1 MISMVE
7 FEQIVK
13 LRNEGKS
20 QREIAEL
27 LGISRRSVGR
37 YLKSGK
43 VPKYERATKSNKIDP
58 FVGFETIAEEKL
70 AQVPGLLLSEL
81 YEYLLS
87 KGYAGSQ
94 RTIQRKTAEL
104 RRRLKRK
111 EVYFTR
117 SVTPGVIM
125 EGDFTEMKFEIAGV
139 EQKIYLWVTTLPF
152 SNSFYATPFFNCTFE
167 CFAEGSV
174 KGFEAFGGVAEYYRL
189 DNLSPAVSQILRGKD
204 RVVTQ
209 RYKEF
214 QDHYGFKQDFCNPA
228 KGNEK
233 GNVESNIRHIKSR
246 LRSRIALQ
254 QVKFSSLESLQ
265 HYIAAFCDEHNQQ
278 TKVSTRFSQE
288 SLAPLPATS
297 FRPFR
302 TTMAKVN
309 KFSLVTL
316 EKTGHSYSVPSDLL
330 GLTLEVRIYSST
342 IDILDRGEVVV
353 SHKRL
358 RGPSGMTSVRLEHII
373 DELCRKP
380 GAMKDWE
387 HRHILFERPVWSRF
401 YEKLKTQGS
410 EDKDYLRCLKLMSIH
425 GREVVTLAMELALE
439 GETKLDAPGLENL
452 VSMKL
457 DKIYEMKPVDVDLG
471 TYDEFL
477 EGVSDGCKS
486 SSES

>member
-1 MISMVE
+1 MVE

-13 LRNEGKS
+13 LRNQGKT
-20 QREIAEL
+20 QGEIAEL

-43 VPKYERATKSNKIDP
+43 VPKYERATKSNKVDP
-58 FVGFETIAEEKL
+58 FVGFEIIVEEKL
-70 AQVPGLLLSEL
+70 KETPNLLLSEL

-87 KGYAGSQ
+87 KGYTGSQ
-94 RTIQRKTAEL
+94 RTIQRKTVEL

-117 SVTPGVIM
+117 SLTPGMIM
-125 EGDFTEMKFEIAGV
+125 EGDFTEIKLEIAGV
-139 EQKIYLWVTTLPF
+139 EQKINLWVTTLPF
-152 SNSFYATPFFNCTFE
+152 SNAFYAIPFLNTTFE
-167 CFAEGSV
+167 CFAEGSI
-174 KGFEAFGGVAEYYRL
+174 KSFEAFGGVAQYYRL
-189 DNLSPAVSQILRGKD
+189 DNLTPAVSKILSGKD
-204 RVVTQ
+204 RVITQ

-228 KGNEK
+228 RGNEK

-246 LRSRIALQ
+246 LKSRISLH
-254 QVKFSSLESLQ
+254 QVKFSSLASLRS
-265 HYIAAFCDEHNQQ
+265 YIAAFCDEHNQQ
-278 TKVSTRFSQE
+278 AKISARLAQE
-288 SLAPLPATS
+288 KLSPLPETS
-297 FRPFR
+297 FKAYR
-302 TTMAKVN
+302 TTTARVN
-309 KFSLVTL
+309 KFSLVNL

-330 GLTLEVRIYSST
+330 GLTLEIRIYPNT
-342 IDILDRGEVVV
+342 IDILDRGETVV

-358 RGPSGMTSVRLEHII
+358 HGQPGIASVRLEHII

-387 HRHILFERPVWSRF
+387 HRQILFERPVWSRF
-401 YEKLKTQGS
+401 YEKLKQQGG
-410 EDKDYLRCLKLMSIH
+410 EDKDYLRCLKLMLTH

-439 GETKLDAPGLENL
+439 DDMKLDAPGLENL

-471 TYDEFL
+471 TYDELL
-477 EGVSDGCKS
+477 EEVPNGCKS
-486 SSES
+486 SSKS